1 MFKHIEKVEDVIV
14 KKLVRSYES
23 IVSMTLCDTGHRAD
37 VIEAAISTKDLTKNM
52 VRVKSSN
59 IWAYNMNI
67 RDRKDKVGDV
77 LVQFKGKNG
86 GPDDI
91 YIYYDVPVMVYRRW
105 HSAPSKGHYF
115 WQYIRNVYKYA
126 KLTGDKKT
134 KLKNGIN

>member
-1 MFKHIEKVEDVIV
+1 MKRVLRSTLHQYDNIISSIHMF
-14 KKLVRSYES
+14 ES
-23 IVSMTLCDTGHRAD
+23 SARD
-37 VIEAAISTKDLTKNM
+37 VIEASISTRDLTKNL

-59 IWAYNMNI
+59 IWAYAMNI
-67 RDRKDKVGDV
+67 KDKKDKTGDV

-105 HSAPSKGHYF
+105 LTAPSKGHYM
-115 WQYIRNVYKYA
+115 WQYIRGKYAYA

-134 KLKNGIN
+134 KQRGGIN

>member
-1 MFKHIEKVEDVIV
+1 M
-14 KKLVRSYES
+14 KKLIRSSLPKYDVVCSIFMFES
-23 IVSMTLCDTGHRAD
+23 SARD
-37 VIEAAISTKDLTKNM
+37 VIEAAISTRDLTKNL

-59 IWAYNMNI
+59 IWAYAINI
-67 RDRKDKVGDV
+67 KDRKDKTGDV

-105 HSAPSKGHYF
+105 LSATSKGHYF
-115 WQYIRNVYKYA
+115 WQYIRGKYQYA

-134 KLKNGIN
+134 KQRGGIN

>member
-1 MFKHIEKVEDVIV
+1 MF
-14 KKLVRSYES
+14 ES
-23 IVSMTLCDTGHRAD
+23 SARD
-37 VIEAAISTKDLTKNM
+37 VIEASISTRDLTKNL

-59 IWAYNMNI
+59 IWAYAMNI
-67 RDRKDKVGDV
+67 KDKKDKTGDV

-105 HSAPSKGHYF
+105 LTAPSKGHYM
-115 WQYIRNVYKYA
+115 WQYIRGKYAYA

-134 KLKNGIN
+134 KQRGGIN

>member
-1 MFKHIEKVEDVIV
+1 M
-14 KKLVRSYES
+14 KKLIRSSLPKYDDVVCSIFMFES
-23 IVSMTLCDTGHRAD
+23 SARD
-37 VIEAAISTKDLTKNM
+37 VIEAAISTRDLTKNL

-59 IWAYNMNI
+59 IWAYAINI
-67 RDRKDKVGDV
+67 KDRKDKTGDV

-105 HSAPSKGHYF
+105 LSATSKGHYF
-115 WQYIRNVYKYA
+115 WQYIRGKYQYA

-134 KLKNGIN
+134 KQRGGIN

>member
-1 MFKHIEKVEDVIV
+1 MI
-14 KKLVRSYES
+14 
-23 IVSMTLCDTGHRAD
+23 LCDRCYRKY
-37 VIEAAISTKDLTKNM
+37 VINAAISSKDLTKNM
-52 VRVKSSN
+52 IRVKSSN

-67 RDRKDKVGDV
+67 KDRKDKTGDV

-115 WQYIRNVYKYA
+115 WQYIRNVYNYA
-126 KLTGDKKT
+126 KLTGDKRT